1 MNVTIL
7 ISEMFAHTGIVWH
20 HTPPRSST
28 ANRDG
33 LHACKTS
40 AEIMSA
46 RLVLVE
52 DDAQMAASL
61 AMLLRAEGYHAQ
73 AVGTAS
79 ELLEIARAAPPDL
92 VLLDLNLP
100 DLGGVEACRRLRS
113 FWFGPLIM
121 VTGRRDESDRILG
134 LDAGADD
141 YVIKPFLP
149 NELLARI
156 RAGLRRTRQIDGGGA
171 PLGTFVIDSLVI
183 NCEAHTVTVNGRPI
197 DLSAREFGLLR
208 LLGERPGRVLSRRQ
222 LIDELWDAS
231 FPGDEHSLDVYVSAL
246 RRKLRA
252 ASPDWDYI
260 RTIRGLGYKLQA
272 RTS

>member
-1 MNVTIL
+1 
-7 ISEMFAHTGIVWH
+7 
-20 HTPPRSST
+20 
-28 ANRDG
+28 
-33 LHACKTS
+33 
-40 AEIMSA
+40 MSA
-46 RLVLVE
+46 RLILVE

-61 AMLLRAEGYHAQ
+61 ANLLRAEGYQAQ

-79 ELLEIARAAPPDL
+79 ALLDLARADPPDL
-92 VLLDLNLP
+92 VLLDVNLP
-100 DLGGVEACRRLRS
+100 DLGGVEACRRLRG

-121 VTGRRDESDRILG
+121 VTGRRDEADRILG

-156 RAGLRRTRQIDGGGA
+156 RAGLRRTRQLTGGGSPFA
-171 PLGTFVIDSLVI
+171 TFVIDGLAI
-183 NCEAHTVTVNGRPI
+183 DCEAHAVSVNGSLV

-208 LLGERPGRVLSRRQ
+208 LLGERPGRALSRRQ
-222 LIDELWDAS
+222 LIDELWDTS
-231 FPGDEHSLDVYVSAL
+231 FPGDEHSLDVYISVL

-260 RTIRGLGYKLQA
+260 RTIRGLGYKLQGRA
-272 RTS
+272 GDPGEDIGSASAPP

>member
-1 MNVTIL
+1 
-7 ISEMFAHTGIVWH
+7 
-20 HTPPRSST
+20 
-28 ANRDG
+28 
-33 LHACKTS
+33 
-40 AEIMSA
+40 MSA

-61 AMLLRAEGYHAQ
+61 VSLLRAEGYQAQ
-73 AVGTAS
+73 AVGSAA
-79 ELLEIARAAPPDL
+79 ELLELARADPPDL
-92 VLLDLNLP
+92 VLLDVNLP

-121 VTGRRDESDRILG
+121 VTGRRNEADRILG

-156 RAGLRRTRQIDGGGA
+156 RACLRRTRPLAAGGSS
-171 PLGTFVIDSLVI
+171 LGTFVIDGIVI
-183 NCEAHTVTVNGRPI
+183 DCEAHTVTVNGSLLE
-197 DLSAREFGLLR
+197 LSTREFGLLR

-222 LIDELWDAS
+222 LIDELWDSS
-231 FPGDEHSLDVYVSAL
+231 FPGDEHSLDVYVSVL
-246 RRKLRA
+246 RRKLRV

-260 RTIRGLGYKLQA
+260 RTLRGLGYKLQA
-272 RTS
+272 PTTEQGGVAGSDSAPP